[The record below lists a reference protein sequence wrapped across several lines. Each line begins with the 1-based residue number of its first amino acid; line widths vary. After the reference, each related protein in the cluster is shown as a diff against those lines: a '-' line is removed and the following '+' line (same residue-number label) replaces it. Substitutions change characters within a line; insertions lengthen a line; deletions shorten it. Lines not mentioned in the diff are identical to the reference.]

1 MSASEKKYLIVG
13 ASGFGREVLCCLLDS
28 LRHQGI
34 DPTDKIAFAETADF
48 CANQKEINGYPVLI
62 QDEID
67 TTNYNVIIAISD
79 PNIRK
84 RIAESLPEHQSYHTL
99 IHPTA
104 VVSEW
109 VELGAGAIVTAGVI
123 LTTQIK
129 IGQHAHLNLQ
139 TTIGHD
145 CVIGDYFTTAP
156 GARVNG
162 NCTMGDAVYMGT
174 NAMTKQGVS
183 ICSNTTIGMG
193 AVVLKDI
200 HESGTYI
207 GCPAIKLK

>member
-34 DPTDKIAFAETADF
+34 DPTDKIAFAETAAF
-48 CANQKEINGYPVLI
+48 CADHKQMNGYPVLI

-79 PNIRK
+79 PSIRK
-84 RIAESLPEHQSYHTL
+84 RIVESLPEHQSYHTL
-99 IHPTA
+99 IHPSA
-104 VVSEW
+104 VISEW
-109 VELGAGAIVTAGVI
+109 VKIGIGAIVTAGVI
-123 LTTQIK
+123 MTTQIT

-156 GARVNG
+156 GVRVNG
-162 NCTMGDAVYMGT
+162 NCTIGDAVYMGT

-183 ICSNTTIGMG
+183 ICSDTTIGMG